1 MAFEVET
8 VTEIEAL
15 LGTGVD
21 DDWDFEAIEMAAR
34 RMAMRVAARAV
45 EQRLNDDTSD
55 HAGPTLP
62 CACGQSARYADRH
75 GKNFESVLGS
85 LRLERAY
92 YYCELCEEGFCPRD
106 RALGLEGGSLSPG
119 VRRMVGL
126 VGAMVSFEEG
136 HELLHELAGVN
147 VPTKHVERAA
157 EALGREIAVDEKLVV
172 EPPRAN
178 EPLAPTLYLGMDGTG
193 VPVRKEE
200 LVDRPGKQP
209 DGSAKTREV
218 KLVTI
223 WSAEG
228 RDKKGTPVR
237 DLGSISYSA
246 AIESA
251 AHNDTDLTPSE
262 FAARVEREAT
272 RRGFDRA
279 ARQAVL
285 GDGARWIWNLTD
297 EHFPY
302 AVQIVDRFHA
312 KQYLSDVAKS
322 IHGAGSDLAQQ
333 WARERY
339 DELDAGDI
347 DTVLNALRLHSPKD
361 DEARK
366 CIDYVERNRER
377 MRYPEFRAAGLCTS
391 TGVVEAGC
399 KVAIGTRC
407 KRAGMHWTVAGANA
421 IIALRCCKL
430 SGRFEEFWERRA
442 QRRVA

>member
-1 MAFEVET
+1 
-8 VTEIEAL
+8 
-15 LGTGVD
+15 
-21 DDWDFEAIEMAAR
+21 
-34 RMAMRVAARAV
+34 
-45 EQRLNDDTSD
+45 
-55 HAGPTLP
+55 
-62 CACGQSARYADRH
+62 
-75 GKNFESVLGS
+75 
-85 LRLERAY
+85 
-92 YYCELCEEGFCPRD
+92 
-106 RALGLEGGSLSPG
+106 
-119 VRRMVGL
+119 MVGL

-237 DLGSISYSA
+237 DLGSVSYSA

-251 AHNDTDLTPSE
+251 AHKDTDLTPSSRR
-262 FAARVEREAT
+262 ASSGEAT

-312 KQYLSDVAKS
+312 KQHLSDVAKS

-347 DTVLNALRLHSPKD
+347 DAVLNALRLHSPKD

-366 CIDYVERNRER
+366 CIDYVERK
-377 MRYPEFRAAGLCTS
+377 PRAHALP
-391 TGVVEAGC
+391 GVPGS
-399 KVAIGTRC
+399 
-407 KRAGMHWTVAGANA
+407 RALYLDW
-421 IIALRCCKL
+421 
-430 SGRFEEFWERRA
+430 GR
-442 QRRVA
+442 